1 MYLNLMN
8 DVGDHVRL
16 RSQRPY
22 LGIKPRTFLMI
33 FIYMEREK
41 KVSKLDSSAVSLFLL
56 IKLVAEQKVKG
67 QVVVVF

>member
-1 MYLNLMN
+1 MYLNFMMN

-16 RSQRPY
+16 RPQRPY

-33 FIYMEREK
+33 FVYMKRGK
-41 KVSKLDSSAVSLFLL
+41 KVSKLDSSAVSLFLM
-56 IKLVAEQKVKG
+56 KLVAEQKVKG